1 MIGLSSLAQ
10 LILLAWSIYEVVGQQ
25 YFIETP
31 GDTRVVEGRS
41 TMLNCSIGNRVGKVQ
56 WAMDDI
62 LLGFDLSIPGYP
74 RYSML
79 QTSPERYNLY
89 IVNTTLWDDATF
101 ECQVL
106 PAQGNPALQAS
117 AQLTILVPPE
127 MPKIVG
133 HPNGSIVNIR
143 HTDAIV
149 QLTCEVRNARPAA
162 SITWY
167 KNGVVVTENVEY
179 TVEPIA
185 NDKRENAHNTLTLT
199 PDFQSKEHGAIYTCK
214 GTNEAIRGQF
224 LETSVTINVQ
234 FPPSIPEITGYRR
247 GQTVHRGETMNL
259 ECVSRGGN
267 PLAQVVWFKNDV
279 KVDFSYS
286 SSNDRSINE
295 LSFTVG
301 ASDNDA
307 VYRCE
312 ATNAATEYPLTAQVQ
327 IVVYFPPEK
336 VTISGNRLATAG
348 EEVELTCE
356 TANSNPASVVTWLV
370 RGRQI
375 AGTQSHVE
383 ESDDGGYITR
393 SLIRVTLTNR
403 EDQIVYTCQAMNDGS
418 SEPVTDTVTLS
429 VLYPPGAP
437 VITGY
442 EEGDFLKAGDV
453 KRLTCSSAGGN
464 PMATLKWFKGNELL
478 DSTTKTRGSI
488 VSSELT
494 LVAAP
499 GDNNAIYKCTASN
512 EATPTP
518 LQVLK
523 KLTVYF
529 PPARVTLTADPS
541 EPKAGQHL
549 RLTCLSASSNPPAA
563 IMWVRDNVLRQGVT
577 INKSPST
584 DGGMTTTNVLDI
596 TPTAAD
602 HLAEYHCQATN
613 LVIGDKVNDA
623 ITLSVMFAP
632 VFDLSMSPANIEITE
647 GDSRSVNLTA
657 AANPPVLTYKFYRD
671 GIEVSVPGDV
681 NSFTF
686 DSGALQ
692 ISNIQRG
699 DMGRYSLEARNAEGM
714 SHFNFTLNV
723 LYAASIT
730 TITSPVEE
738 EIGGAAFFEC
748 IADANPITSN
758 MITWS
763 RSDFDMSKTKQ
774 AFENNKGHLTVYEL
788 EKTDTGTFTCTA
800 DNQIGQPSVM
810 EAILIVK
817 FQPIID
823 DTAQYSKAAGDH
835 GSTVQLI
842 CLAEGAPE
850 VTFDWIKREGDMS
863 GGKYHIESEKVD
875 TIKYRSVVT
884 ISDISETEYG
894 TYVCSATNEKGQ
906 DTFDISV
913 DGTSRPDQPGELTF
927 INATHD
933 MLTISWN
940 PGFNGGLPQR
950 FKVRY
955 KEKNRPGY
963 THIDITPIDI
973 RVTTVFVIKG
983 LRKDTSYLVAVLTTN
998 DLGPAEGS
1006 PPEIEVKTSAS
1017 ALGGEAASTIQT
1029 SDDTPVIII
1038 LVVCVVGIFLL
1049 ALNIGLI
1056 LFFVRRRKK
1065 RLENNSDTT
1074 SHTNTIELYGPT
1086 KETALYPM
1094 TPSDDSRSY
1103 GTYEKNM
1110 DDFSDDYKNFEHD
1123 RKSMHS
1129 SQCTCNCVQ
1138 VKVKTVSRGGKCSCL
1153 SMDSSGDED
1162 IKRVFLP
1169 PPGYSSRSYTPNKM
1183 DSPNLGNTHKSFLT
1197 DTRPYLDEERQA
1209 AQWQY
1214 EDPYRSRNK
1223 GTFDSDYMNPLTNGH
1238 SPTHFHDYNGRTET
1252 RPKSVTDYS
1261 DQRSSRSSS
1270 RNGLGTTPPPPPP
1283 VRSSSKGVA
1292 NNYGHSPIPP
1302 LPARNYDVDDLPPPL
1317 YDDTPQPRYAPAPGS
1332 VGGRYTNPNVISN
1345 PTYEGPSEGGNAAQR
1360 NHIPVDDMRGDLV

>member
-1 MIGLSSLAQ
+1 MIGLSSFTP
-10 LILLAWSIYEVVGQQ
+10 LILLAWSIYEVLGEQHFLQ
-25 YFIETP
+25 TP
-31 GDTRVVEGRS
+31 ADTRIVMGRS
-41 TMLNCSIGNRVGKVQ
+41 TMLNCSVGDRVGRVQ
-56 WAMDDI
+56 WAKDDM

-74 RYSML
+74 RYSII
-79 QTSPERYNLY
+79 QTSPERFNLY
-89 IVNTTLWDDATF
+89 IVNTTLWDDATY

-106 PAQGNPALQAS
+106 PSQGNPALQAS
-117 AQLTILVPPE
+117 AHLTILVPPE
-127 MPKIVG
+127 MPQIIG
-133 HPNGSIVNIR
+133 HPNGSMINIR
-143 HTDAIV
+143 HTDPIV

-167 KNGVVVTENVEY
+167 KNGVVVTENVDY
-179 TVEPIA
+179 TVEQIA

-199 PDFQSKEHGAIYTCK
+199 PDFRVKEHGAVYTCK

-224 LETSVTINVQ
+224 LETTVTVNVQ

-247 GQTVHRGETMNL
+247 GQTVQRGDTLNL

-267 PLAQVVWFKNDV
+267 PLAQVVWFRNDV
-279 KVDFSYS
+279 KIDFSYS
-286 SSNDRSINE
+286 SSNDRSTND

-327 IVVYFPPEK
+327 TVVYFPPEK

-375 AGTQSHVE
+375 AGTQNHVQ
-383 ESDDGGYITR
+383 ESEDGGYITR
-393 SLIRVTLTNR
+393 SIIKVTLTDR

-418 SEPVTDTVTLS
+418 SQPVTDTVTLS

-442 EEGDFLKAGDV
+442 EEGDFVKDGDV

-478 DSTTKTRGSI
+478 DSTPKTRGSI

-494 LVAAP
+494 IVTTP

-518 LQVLK
+518 LQILK

-529 PPARVTLTADPS
+529 PPAQVTLTADPA
-541 EPKAGQHL
+541 EPKAGQRL

-577 INKSPST
+577 INKSPSSN
-584 DGGMTTTNVLDI
+584 GGMTTTNVLDI

-602 HLAEYHCQATN
+602 HRAEYHCQATN

-623 ITLSVMFAP
+623 ITLSVLFAP
-632 VFDLSMSPANIEITE
+632 VFDLSMSPTNIEITE

-657 AANPPVLTYKFYRD
+657 TANPPVLSYKFYRD
-671 GIEVSVPGDV
+671 GIEVNVEGDI

-686 DSGALQ
+686 DNGALQ
-692 ISNIQRG
+692 ISNIERG
-699 DMGRYSLEARNAEGM
+699 DMGRYSLEARNAEGA
-714 SHFNFTLNV
+714 SSFNFTLNV
-723 LYAASIT
+723 L
-730 TITSPVEE
+730 
-738 EIGGAAFFEC
+738 
-748 IADANPITSN
+748 
-758 MITWS
+758 
-763 RSDFDMSKTKQ
+763 
-774 AFENNKGHLTVYEL
+774 
-788 EKTDTGTFTCTA
+788 
-800 DNQIGQPSVM
+800 
-810 EAILIVK
+810 

-823 DTAQYSKAAGDH
+823 DSAQYSKAAGDH

-850 VTFDWIKREGDMS
+850 VNFDWAKRNGDMS
-863 GGKYHIESEKVD
+863 SFKYHIESEKVN

-884 ISDISETEYG
+884 ISDIAESEYG

-913 DGTSRPDQPGELTF
+913 DGTSRPDQPGDLTF

-963 THIDITPIDI
+963 THIDITPIDN

-983 LRKDTSYLVAVLTTN
+983 LRRDTSYLVAVLTSN

-1006 PPEIEVKTSAS
+1006 PPEIEVRTSAS
-1017 ALGGEAASTIQT
+1017 ALSGEAASTIQT

-1086 KETALYPM
+1086 KETALYPI

-1110 DDFSDDYKNFEHD
+1110 DDFSDDYKNFEGRGLVRPKPVWLQPLVEMPGSSNDDDTHD

-1138 VKVKTVSRGGKCSCL
+1138 VKVKTVSRGKCSCL

-1169 PPGYSSRSYTPNKM
+1169 PPGYSRSYTPNKM

-1197 DTRPYLDEERQA
+1197 ETRPYLDDERQA

-1214 EDPYRSRNK
+1214 EDPYRSRSK
-1223 GTFDSDYMNPLTNGH
+1223 GTFDSDYMNPLQNGN
-1238 SPTHFHDYNGRTET
+1238 SPTHFHDYNGRPET
-1252 RPKSVTDYS
+1252 RPKSVTDFS

-1332 VGGRYTNPNVISN
+1332 TGGRYVNPNVISN
-1345 PTYEGPSEGGNAAQR
+1345 PTYEGPSEGGNMAQR

>member
-1 MIGLSSLAQ
+1 MFGLSSLPA
-10 LILLAWSIYEVVGQQ
+10 LILLAWTIYQVLGEQH
-25 YFIETP
+25 FLETP
-31 GDTRVVEGRS
+31 ADTRIVMGRS
-41 TMLNCSIGNRVGKVQ
+41 TMLNCSVGDRVGRVQ
-56 WAMDDI
+56 WAKDDM

-74 RYSML
+74 RYSII
-79 QTSPERYNLY
+79 QTSPERFNLY
-89 IVNTTLWDDATF
+89 IVNTTLWDDATY

-106 PAQGNPALQAS
+106 PSQGNPALQAS
-117 AQLTILVPPE
+117 AHLTILVPPE
-127 MPKIVG
+127 IPQIIG
-133 HPNGSIVNIR
+133 HPNGSMVNIR
-143 HTDAIV
+143 HTDPIV

-167 KNGVVVTENVEY
+167 KNGVVVTENVDY
-179 TVEPIA
+179 TVEQIA
-185 NDKRENAHNTLTLT
+185 DDKRENAHNTLTLT
-199 PDFQSKEHGAIYTCK
+199 PDFRVKEHGAVYTCK

-224 LETSVTINVQ
+224 METSVTVNVQ

-247 GQTVHRGETMNL
+247 GQTVQRGDTLNL

-286 SSNDRSINE
+286 SSNDRSTNE

-370 RGRQI
+370 RSRQI
-375 AGTQSHVE
+375 AGTRNNVVE
-383 ESDDGGYITR
+383 SEDGGYITT
-393 SLIRVTLTNR
+393 SIIRVTLTDR
-403 EDQIVYTCQAMNDGS
+403 EDQIVYTCQAMNDGAS
-418 SEPVTDTVTLS
+418 QPVTDTVTLS

-442 EEGDFLKAGDV
+442 EEGDFVKAGDV

-464 PMATLKWFKGNELL
+464 PMATLKWFKGNQLL
-478 DSTTKTRGSI
+478 DSTPKTRGSI

-494 LVAAP
+494 IVTAP

-529 PPARVTLTADPS
+529 APAQVTLTANPA

-584 DGGMTTTNVLDI
+584 NGGMTTTNVLDI

-623 ITLSVMFAP
+623 ITLSVLFPP
-632 VFDLSMSPANIEITE
+632 VFDQSMSPSTIDITE
-647 GDSRSVNLTA
+647 GDNRAVNLTA
-657 AANPPVLTYKFYRD
+657 AANPPVLSYKFYRD

-681 NSFTF
+681 SSFTF
-686 DSGALQ
+686 DNGALQ
-692 ISNIQRG
+692 ITNIERG
-699 DMGRYSLEARNAEGM
+699 DMGSYRLEARNAEGA
-714 SHFNFTLNV
+714 SSFNFTLNV
-723 LYAASIT
+723 L
-730 TITSPVEE
+730 
-738 EIGGAAFFEC
+738 
-748 IADANPITSN
+748 
-758 MITWS
+758 
-763 RSDFDMSKTKQ
+763 
-774 AFENNKGHLTVYEL
+774 
-788 EKTDTGTFTCTA
+788 
-800 DNQIGQPSVM
+800 
-810 EAILIVK
+810 

-823 DTAQYSKAAGDH
+823 DSAQYSKAAGDH

-850 VTFDWIKREGDMS
+850 VTFDWVKRDGDMS
-863 GGKYHIESEKVD
+863 SFKYHIESEKVD

-884 ISDISETEYG
+884 ISDISEAEYG
-894 TYVCSATNEKGQ
+894 TYVCSASNEKGQ

-913 DGTSRPDQPGELTF
+913 DGTSRPDQPGDLTF

-955 KEKNRPGY
+955 KEKSRPGY
-963 THIDITPIDI
+963 THIDITPIDN

-983 LRKDTSYLVAVLTTN
+983 LRKDTSYLVAVLTSN
-998 DLGPAEGS
+998 DLGAAEGS
-1006 PPEIEVKTSAS
+1006 PPEIEIRTSAS
-1017 ALGGEAASTIQT
+1017 ALSGETASTIQT

-1086 KETALYPM
+1086 KETALYPI

-1110 DDFSDDYKNFEHD
+1110 DDFSDDYKNFEGRGLVRPKPVWLQPLVEQPGPSNDDDTHD

-1138 VKVKTVSRGGKCSCL
+1138 VKVRTVSRAKCSCL
-1153 SMDSSGDED
+1153 SVDSSGDED

-1169 PPGYSSRSYTPNKM
+1169 PPGYSSRSYTPNKL

-1197 DTRPYLDEERQA
+1197 DTRPYLDDGRQS

-1214 EDPYRSRNK
+1214 EDPYQSRSK
-1223 GTFDSDYMNPLTNGH
+1223 GTFDSDYMNPLQNGT
-1238 SPTHFHDYNGRTET
+1238 SPTHFHDYNSRPET
-1252 RPKSVTDYS
+1252 RPKSVTDFS

-1270 RNGLGTTPPPPPP
+1270 RNGLGATPPPPPP

-1302 LPARNYDVDDLPPPL
+1302 IPARNYDVDDLPPPL

-1332 VGGRYTNPNVISN
+1332 TGGRYMNPNVISN
-1345 PTYEGPSEGGNAAQR
+1345 PTYDGPSEGNNSAQR